1 MLKEHEYVNDKKDC
15 STQLQEKVKQHSMKV
30 FLPVMY
36 QTNRFIVIH
45 VILSDDE
52 EEWTRIV
59 Y

>member
-1 MLKEHEYVNDKKDC
+1 
-15 STQLQEKVKQHSMKV
+15 MKV